1 VIARHV
7 ACRGGGRLP
16 VDGER
21 FASFD
26 GRRLKKRKAF
36 REARK
41 VEFTSHEAVQN
52 DR

>member
-1 VIARHV
+1 VIARQLAV
-7 ACRGGGRLP
+7 TAVVCRLDTGTVLARRPG
-16 VDGER
+16 DNNEK
-21 FASFD
+21 AS
-26 GRRLKKRKAF
+26 